1 MTATLAV
8 PVPAT
13 TAGRVTTGGILRSE
27 FTKFRSLRSSW
38 WTLGVAVLLIVGFGG
53 LIAATSE
60 EGGPDSFS
68 SSAELTSF
76 LLLGVIFAQLAT
88 AILGVLMISGE
99 YGTGMIR
106 TSMTAVP
113 KRLPVLWAKAA
124 VYTAVVLPLTLVA
137 SFVTFYLGQGIR
149 SGRGLATASLGD
161 AGVLREVVG
170 TSLYVTVAGLLALG
184 IATLLRHTAAGLAAV
199 VGIFF
204 VVPIVA
210 NFLPASINGFAPFL
224 PSNAGGALWG
234 LALSDESMA
243 PWTGFGLLA
252 VYAAVVL
259 AAAAFRLRR
268 SDV

>member
-1 MTATLAV
+1 MTATLTAPA
-8 PVPAT
+8 PVT
-13 TAGRVTTGGILRSE
+13 TAGRVTTAGIVASE
-27 FTKFRSLRSSW
+27 WTKFRSLRSSW
-38 WTLGVAVLLIVGFGG
+38 WTLGTAVLLIVGFGA

-60 EGGPDSFS
+60 EGGSDSFTS
-68 SSAELTSF
+68 PAELTSF

-113 KRLPVLWAKAA
+113 KRLPVLGAKAA

-137 SFVTFYLGQGIR
+137 SFVTFFLGQAIR
-149 SGRGLATASLGD
+149 SSRGLETITLGD
-161 AGVLREVVG
+161 TGVLREVIG
-170 TSLYVTVAGLLALG
+170 SSLYVTVAGLIALG
-184 IATLLRHTAAGLAAV
+184 IGTLLRHTAAGLATV

-210 NFLPASINGFAPFL
+210 NFLPTSINGFAPYL

-234 LALSDESMA
+234 LSMSNESMA
-243 PWTGFGLLA
+243 PWTGFALL
-252 VYAAVVL
+252 VGYAAVLLV
-259 AAAAFRLRR
+259 AAGVRLRR
-268 SDV
+268 TDV